1 MATHSHQRRT
11 RARRS
16 VVALVAGGFAL
27 TAAALPLT
35 ACDPGVGP
43 TTTTTTTTSTTVP
56 APALSNVLYIN
67 LQSGREDLHRVNM
80 AFQMARGQRA
90 LGRPV
95 TMFFNIN
102 APELATT
109 SLTEALK
116 WRDNDPIKTQ
126 LAALIESGVKIL
138 VCPTCSADQ
147 GVTADQLVSGARM
160 ANPQLNAAELQPGT
174 VTMSY

>member
-1 MATHSHQRRT
+1 MATHTRQRPT

-27 TAAALPLT
+27 TAATLPLT

-43 TTTTTTTTSTTVP
+43 TTTTSTTVP

-109 SLTEALK
+109 SLPEALK

>member
-1 MATHSHQRRT
+1 
-11 RARRS
+11 
-16 VVALVAGGFAL
+16 
-27 TAAALPLT
+27 
-35 ACDPGVGP
+35 
-43 TTTTTTTTSTTVP
+43 
-56 APALSNVLYIN
+56 
-67 LQSGREDLHRVNM
+67 
-80 AFQMARGQRA
+80 
-90 LGRPV
+90 
-95 TMFFNIN
+95 MFFNIN

-109 SLTEALK
+109 SLPEALK

>member
-43 TTTTTTTTSTTVP
+43 TTTTTTSTTVP

-102 APELATT
+102 APELA
-109 SLTEALK
+109 
-116 WRDNDPIKTQ
+116 
-126 LAALIESGVKIL
+126 
-138 VCPTCSADQ
+138 
-147 GVTADQLVSGARM
+147 DQLVSGARM